1 MGNQQVLLQMLM
13 PMVRPDGIAPSNSTQ
28 NLPLEQQSF
37 EQMLIDLQA
46 MDSTQAQVTAQDP
59 DPAPSQMMQQLGG
72 IDRIDNSALR
82 DMLAQRQNQNDDV
95 SQS

>member
-13 PMVRPDGIAPSNSTQ
+13 PIVRPDGITPSNSTQ

-37 EQMLIDLQA
+37 EQMLTDMQQ
-46 MDSTQAQVTAQDP
+46 MDASQAQVTAEDP
-59 DPAPSQMMQQLGG
+59 EPAPSQMMQQLGG

-82 DMLAQRQNQNDDV
+82 DMLANRQNQSDEI
-95 SQS
+95 SQR